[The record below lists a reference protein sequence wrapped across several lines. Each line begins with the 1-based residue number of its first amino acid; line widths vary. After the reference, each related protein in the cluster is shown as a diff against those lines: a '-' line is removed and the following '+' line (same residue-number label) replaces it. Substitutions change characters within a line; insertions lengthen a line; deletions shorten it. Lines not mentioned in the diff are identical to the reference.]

1 MPDFHFGFPGGT
13 EVENLSANT
22 GDTRDMGSISGLG
35 RVPGVGNCN
44 PPQYFCL
51 ENSMNRG
58 AWWATV
64 HEVTKSQ
71 TQLNTH
77 TYTDF
82 HFRGFQKV
90 VMIVLYI

>member
-1 MPDFHFGFPGGT
+1 MKGT
-13 EVENLSANT
+13 ATPVQRPQRPAGST
-22 GDTRDMGSISGLG
+22 HSSTRGL
-35 RVPGVGNCN
+35 RPPN

-51 ENSMNRG
+51 ENFMDRG
-58 AWWATV
+58 VWQATV
-64 HEVTKSQ
+64 HEVAKSQ
-71 TQLNTH
+71 TKLC